1 MKIIELLGLAVVVVF
16 LIALMIR
23 GRKGNPITIGRLP
36 LQVVYRRS
44 NGQLFY
50 KITEKQHVKVRL
62 DPGKN
67 SWIGD
72 GIVENFDPG
81 EIVSKID

>member
-1 MKIIELLGLAVVVVF
+1 MKIVELLVLSGVAIF
-16 LIALMIR
+16 LIALLTR
-23 GRKGNPITIGRLP
+23 GRKNNPATICRLP
-36 LQVVYRRS
+36 VQTVYRRS

-67 SWIGD
+67 SWLGD
-72 GIVENFDPG
+72 GIVENFDPA
-81 EIVSKID
+81 EIVSRID